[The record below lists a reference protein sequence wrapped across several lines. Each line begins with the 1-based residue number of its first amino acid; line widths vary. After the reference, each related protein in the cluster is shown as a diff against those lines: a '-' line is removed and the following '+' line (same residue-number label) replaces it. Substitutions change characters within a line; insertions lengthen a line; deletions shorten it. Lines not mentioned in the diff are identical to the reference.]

1 MATTSAWR
9 APLVV
14 HDVRATKKPRSWLG
28 ARSALQIYFYSKIVT
43 PLEEEEEE
51 EEEGGKK

>member
-14 HDVRATKKPRSWLG
+14 HDVRVTKKPRSWLG

-43 PLEEEEEE
+43 PLAEEEE